1 MRKAQ
6 RIVDAIANL
15 KRALAQSGIDA
26 PFAIEFDEAAS
37 GFRLAAI
44 IARDLPMQAVDAR
57 QTGLS
62 PQLPALYREQAD
74 VAGVKVRWPSTPAC
88 SGPGSAAK

>member
-1 MRKAQ
+1 MRKVQ

-26 PFAIEFDEAAS
+26 PFAIEFDEAAT
-37 GFRLAAI
+37 GYRLASILAHE
-44 IARDLPMQAVDAR
+44 LPMQAKDAR

-62 PQLPALYREQAD
+62 PQLPALFREQAD
-74 VAGVKVRWPSTPAC
+74 IAGVKVRWPRTPAR
-88 SGPGSAAK
+88 SGSDAAVE